1 MYCSTC
7 GVAVVHGLVFCNYC
21 GAKLNPGETSA
32 KSDVKSGSLIGG
44 MVFVFVFGIVAIT
57 MLLGMMKAV
66 LRVSDGLIV
75 AFALLSFLTMLV
87 IEGVFIR
94 LLLRRTGGREQASE
108 DLIMKG
114 QATRELD
121 ASQVRVLPEP
131 LSSVTEQ
138 TTRTFDPIYTERK

>member
-7 GVAVVHGLVFCNYC
+7 GVAVVQGLVFCNYC
-21 GAKLNPGETSA
+21 GAKLNPGGTSG
-32 KSDVKSGSLIGG
+32 KSEVKSGSLIGG

-66 LRVSDGLIV
+66 LRVSDGMILG
-75 AFALLSFLTMLV
+75 FALFSFLTMLV

-94 LLLRRTGGREQASE
+94 LLLRHTGGREQASE
-108 DLIMKG
+108 NLVIKG

-121 ASQVRVLPEP
+121 ANQVRVLPEP

>member
-7 GVAVVHGLVFCNYC
+7 GVAVVQGLVFCNYC
-21 GAKLNPGETSA
+21 GAKLNPKETPA

-57 MLLGMMKAV
+57 MLLGMMKSV
-66 LRVSDGLIV
+66 LRVSDGMIIG
-75 AFALLSFLTMLV
+75 FALLSFLTMLV

-94 LLLRRTGGREQASE
+94 LLLRRTGGRAHAS
-108 DLIMKG
+108 DQVAIKG

-131 LSSVTEQ
+131 LPSVTEE